1 MKKIV
6 SSIFLLT
13 LILSIISSCKKY
25 EEGPA
30 LSFRSKKA
38 RLENKWKYDE
48 ISINEEKQL
57 LSAEELE
64 YRISFDKEDIVI
76 KQTSTTSGPVT
87 FVGKYSLMDDKEKI
101 KTTFDYTYFGNPVHE
116 VNDYVIVKLKHK
128 ELWLREYKAS
138 GDTCEYHFI
147 PE

>member
-1 MKKIV
+1 MLTFTLLAIV
-6 SSIFLLT
+6 
-13 LILSIISSCKKY
+13 SCKKY

-38 RLENKWKYDE
+38 RLENKWKYE
-48 ISINEEKQL
+48 KITINEEKQL
-57 LSAEELE
+57 LSSEELE
-64 YRISFDKEDIVI
+64 YRVSFDKEDIVI
-76 KQTSTTSGPVT
+76 KHTSTTSGPAT
-87 FVGKYSLMDDKEKI
+87 FVGKYSFIDNKEKL

-116 VNDYVIVKLKHK
+116 VNEYTIVKLKHK